1 MTSDLLRAVE
11 RLRVVANDHSLDQ
24 DECIDRRQIP
34 RNSIQR
40 NTQTLR
46 QELEKNFLTPQTS
59 FDAEWLN
66 KMQQY
71 VV

>member
-11 RLRVVANDHSLDQ
+11 KLRVANDHNFDQ
-24 DECIDRRQIP
+24 DECIDGRQSS

-40 NTQTLR
+40 NGQTLR
-46 QELEKNFLTPQTS
+46 EKLEKNFLTPQTS

-71 VV
+71 VI